1 MKKYILIAAALV
13 AAFGL
18 CISCKGG
25 GAKKDGPEATAEKI
39 MKSIQKGDW
48 KAYADTYNL
57 DDTNK
62 ALIAGMAEDKMAEKL
77 ADVGGAIK
85 SFEVG
90 EPVYNE
96 DGTKADVTVK
106 MVYADDSEGEET
118 FNLVN
123 VDGKWLQEMEK

>member
-48 KAYADTYNL
+48 KAYADTFNL
-57 DDTNK
+57 DDSSK
-62 ALIAGMAEDKMAEKL
+62 QMIAGMAEEKMAEKL
-77 ADVGGAIK
+77 SEVGGAIK
-85 SFEVG
+85 SYEVG
-90 EPVYNE
+90 EPVMKE
-96 DGTKADVTVK
+96 DGKADVTVK
-106 MVYADDSEGEET
+106 MVYADGSEGEET

-123 VDGKWLQEMEK
+123 VDGKWLQEMDK